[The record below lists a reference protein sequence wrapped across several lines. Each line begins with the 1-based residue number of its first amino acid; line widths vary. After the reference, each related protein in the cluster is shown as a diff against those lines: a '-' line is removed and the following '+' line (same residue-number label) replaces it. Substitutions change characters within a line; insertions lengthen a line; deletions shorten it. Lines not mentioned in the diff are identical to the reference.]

1 MRSGNGTQRPVKRL
15 IKGNTV
21 QQNMIKEMTRGAKG
35 RFNNV

>member
-1 MRSGNGTQRPVKRL
+1 MRSGNGTQRLVKRL

-21 QQNMIKEMTRGAKG
+21 QQNIIKEMTRGAKG